1 MSGHN
6 LFLKFTSE
14 LFVDGAV
21 TVPSLLLKSYK
32 KIGLDETELVLLL
45 HLWCFQQQD
54 SNGYPTPK
62 DLSSLMTVES
72 GEIQTL
78 LAGMVEKKII
88 SIERLYDPNQ
98 KKWVDRFSF
107 SGLFDRLMEN
117 WALIKAQTMDNEAS
131 TEFRLSSE
139 VVQDIF
145 HAFEEEF
152 SRLLSPF
159 ESNQILEWCY
169 EDKYLPELI
178 LEALRKASLRGV
190 KNLKYIDSILK
201 DWRENNVTSLQQVEA
216 YEKQYQARQQLKQ
229 KSLKATKPKD
239 DEIKRKIEKYKDV
252 YMS

>member
-1 MSGHN
+1 MSEHS

-32 KIGLDETELVLLL
+32 KIGLDETELILLL

-54 SNGYPTPK
+54 NNSYPTPK
-62 DLSSLMTVES
+62 ELSSLMTIES
-72 GEIQTL
+72 SRVQTL
-78 LAGMVEKKII
+78 LAGMVEKKVI
-88 SIERLYDPNQ
+88 SIEHLYDPDQ

-107 SGLFDRLMEN
+107 SGLFDKLMEN
-117 WALIKAQTMDNEAS
+117 WALIKAQELQKETAAEAHQ
-131 TEFRLSSE
+131 SSE
-139 VVQDIF
+139 MVQEIF
-145 HAFEEEF
+145 RVFEEEF
-152 SRLLSPF
+152 GRLLSPF

-169 EDKYLPELI
+169 EDKYLPDLI

-190 KNLKYIDSILK
+190 KNMKYIDSILK
-201 DWRENNVTSLQQVEA
+201 DWRQNNVTSLKQVEA
-216 YEKQYQARQQLKQ
+216 YEKQYQTRQQLKQ
-229 KSLKATKPKD
+229 KALKPAKPKD

>member
-1 MSGHN
+1 MSEHN
-6 LFLKFTSE
+6 LFLKFASE

-21 TVPSLLLKSYK
+21 AVPSLLLKSYK
-32 KIGLDETELVLLL
+32 KIGLDETELILLL

-54 SNGYPTPK
+54 HNGYPTPK
-62 DLSSLMTVES
+62 ELSSLMTIES
-72 GEIQTL
+72 GKIQTL

-88 SIERLYDPNQ
+88 SIKRQYDPNQ

-107 SGLFDRLMEN
+107 AGLFDKLMEN
-117 WALIKAQTMDNEAS
+117 WALIKAKELEKETGAEVQ
-131 TEFRLSSE
+131 LSSE
-139 VVQDIF
+139 VVQEIF

-152 SRLLSPF
+152 GRLLSPF

-169 EDKYLPELI
+169 EDQYVPELI
-178 LEALRKASLRGV
+178 LEALRKASLRGI
-190 KNLKYIDSILK
+190 KNMKYIDSILK
-201 DWRENNVTSLQQVEA
+201 DWRDNNVRNLKHVEA

-229 KSLKATKPKD
+229 KAVKPSNPKD